1 MSTARKVLSNTLWQT
16 FGRLAMAI
24 LAVASVKIATNYLS
38 LEGYGEYA
46 VVYEFLAFFSIAAD
60 MGLFTIAVKEMSED
74 ESKVEK
80 IIGNILSLR
89 TILVITMMLAASI
102 AVFLIPKYEGTRIPL
117 GVTIASFSVLFTLLN
132 GTISSVLQAKLK
144 MHISSLSQIIGKV
157 VMILY
162 MLYIVFIAFP
172 AAPAAG
178 AASGSVQGLAAL
190 AATASGAA
198 SDIGFYHLVI
208 AGVVGNLA
216 MVLITNHYVRKI
228 TPLNYK
234 FDWELWK
241 KVLIKAI
248 PYGTALI
255 LSTIYFRID
264 SILISLIKDQSEVGV
279 YAVALRVLEAFQI
292 IPLYFMNSVLPVLT
306 KAMKGT
312 VAVAAGTASATSS
325 AIAEAAK
332 TSAAG
337 AIVKATAAA
346 EAVTNAAEAARE
358 KARLIVR
365 YSFDFLTALSVPLLV
380 GAYVLAYPI
389 IFIVSSPEFLSRL
402 NEGFYGSDIALKYL
416 MFAMVFQFLGTL
428 FAFILLS
435 VDKQSK
441 ILYINLG
448 CVIFKIAAD
457 LATIPTF
464 GFRGA
469 AVTSIAA
476 EFLVMAIGAITAYRY
491 FKYKFNFATTFKI
504 IVSALLMGAAVKLL
518 WPPIYGIFQNFGVFV
533 LAFIGAIIYGALLL
547 ATKAINKD
555 MLRMLKKSP
564 EPGQVE

>member
-1 MSTARKVLSNTLWQT
+1 
-16 FGRLAMAI
+16 MAV

-89 TILVITMMLAASI
+89 TILVVTMMAAASI

-144 MHISSLSQIIGKV
+144 MHISSMSQIIGKV

-162 MLYIVFIAFP
+162 MLYVVFIAFP
-172 AAPAAG
+172 
-178 AASGSVQGLAAL
+178 Q
-190 AATASGAA
+190 A
-198 SDIGFYHLVI
+198 SDIGFYHLII
-208 AGVVGNLA
+208 AGVVGNLV
-216 MVLITNHYVRKI
+216 MVLITDRAVRKI

-234 FDWELWK
+234 FDWDLWK

-264 SILISLIKDQSEVGV
+264 SILISLIKDQSEVGI

-306 KAMKGT
+306 KAMKE
-312 VAVAAGTASATSS
+312 SL
-325 AIAEAAK
+325 
-332 TSAAG
+332 
-337 AIVKATAAA
+337 
-346 EAVTNAAEAARE
+346 E
-358 KARLIVR
+358 KAKLIVR
-365 YSFDFLTALSVPLLV
+365 YSFDFLTALSIPLLV

-389 IFIVSSPEFLSRL
+389 IFIVSSPEFLSRI
-402 NEGFYGSDIALKYL
+402 NEGFYGSDVALKYL

-448 CVIFKIAAD
+448 CVIFKIAANI
-457 LATIPTF
+457 LAIPVF

-476 EFLVMAIGAITAYRY
+476 EFLVMAVGAFTAYKY
-491 FKYKFNFATTFKI
+491 FKFKFNFVTTFKI
-504 IVSALLMGAAVKLL
+504 IISALLMGAAVKFL
-518 WPPIYGIFQNFGVFV
+518 WPITYDIFQNAGIFI
-533 LAFIGAIIYGALLL
+533 LAAIGAIIYGALLL
-547 ATKAINKD
+547 ATKAVSKD
-555 MLRMLKKSP
+555 MLRMLKKADSSS
-564 EPGQVE
+564 GLN